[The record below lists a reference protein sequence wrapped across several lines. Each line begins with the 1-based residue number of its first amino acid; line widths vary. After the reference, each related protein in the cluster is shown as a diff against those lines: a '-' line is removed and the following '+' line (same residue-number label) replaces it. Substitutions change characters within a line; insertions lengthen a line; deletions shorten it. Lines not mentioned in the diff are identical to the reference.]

1 MYDFYV
7 VKKKKKKKKLK
18 ENLGKDQPRPLVRVL
33 LSAATA
39 R

>member
-7 VKKKKKKKKLK
+7 VKKKKKKLK